1 MYKSVEYCIKMQGGY
16 ADPIESFV
24 GLKQGCVLS
33 PLIFNLFID
42 DIKNI
47 FDNTCDP
54 VHLYDTDLNHMLYAD
69 DLIILSTK
77 SEGLQTCLDKPEAY
91 CIENRLMINI
101 EKSKTMIFNES
112 GKILKNYT
120 FHVGGAKMELV
131 QNFCYLGLDITASGS
146 FHIAKSNLKDKGI
159 KAMYPLIDTVI
170 KFELKVEQSID
181 LFKRLI
187 SPMLLYGSEIWST
200 LTQHQLKTISNDS
213 QELGFYMVNANS

>member
-1 MYKSVEYCIKMQGGY
+1 MT
-16 ADPIESFV
+16 
-24 GLKQGCVLS
+24 LKT
-33 PLIFNLFID
+33 
-42 DIKNI
+42 

-69 DLIILSTK
+69 DLIILSTTP
-77 SEGLQTCLDKPEAY
+77 EGLQTCLDKLEAY

-146 FHIAKSNLKDKGI
+146 FHIAKSNLNDKGI

-187 SPMLLYGSEIWST
+187 SPIL
-200 LTQHQLKTISNDS
+200 
-213 QELGFYMVNANS
+213 